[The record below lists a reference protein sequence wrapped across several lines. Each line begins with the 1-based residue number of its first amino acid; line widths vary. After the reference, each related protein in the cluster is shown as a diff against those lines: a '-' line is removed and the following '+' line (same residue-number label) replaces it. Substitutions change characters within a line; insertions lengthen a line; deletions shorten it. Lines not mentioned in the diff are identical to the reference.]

1 MNAGFSE
8 THLIV
13 IFTNSIKTSLSLS
26 AFSKRAFFSPPS
38 PVFLHVVISLRLPMV
53 FNSSFMLGAFYK
65 LYSHGLLTRP
75 PTKPAC
81 LNSICLHP
89 RHIQQVKNGPSPASF
104 FPPPLSALL
113 QSRGGSGEGGR
124 GCAAPDLAG
133 LGCSPCTP
141 DAAGFVWWA
150 VQDLHPSTPA
160 LVLPNLSI
168 ASRCIISDGSLF
180 KLNPKC
186 IT

>member
-26 AFSKRAFFSPPS
+26 AFSKRALFSPPS

-65 LYSHGLLTRP
+65 LYSHGLLARP
-75 PTKPAC
+75 PTEPAC

-89 RHIQQVKNGPSPASF
+89 RHIQQVKNGSSPAPSP
-104 FPPPLSALL
+104 PPPAFLPSCKAKV
-113 QSRGGSGEGGR
+113 GVEKGTEGVLPQIWQGW
-124 GCAAPDLAG
+124 GAPLAPLMLPDLFG
-133 LGCSPCTP
+133 ELCKT
-141 DAAGFVWWA
+141 
-150 VQDLHPSTPA
+150 
-160 LVLPNLSI
+160 SI
-168 ASRCIISDGSLF
+168 PQRRC
-180 KLNPKC
+180 
-186 IT
+186 

>member
-1 MNAGFSE
+1 M
-8 THLIV
+8 
-13 IFTNSIKTSLSLS
+13 
-26 AFSKRAFFSPPS
+26 
-38 PVFLHVVISLRLPMV
+38 FLHVVISLRLPMV
-53 FNSSFMLGAFYK
+53 FNSSFMPGAFYK
-65 LYSHGLLTRP
+65 LYSHGLLARP
-75 PTKPAC
+75 PTEPAC

-89 RHIQQVKNGPSPASF
+89 RHIEWVKNGSSPAF
-104 FPPPLSALL
+104 FSPLPPFLPSCKA
-113 QSRGGSGEGGR
+113 RVGVKKGAV
-124 GCAAPDLAG
+124 CAALDLVG
-133 LGCSPCTP
+133 LGFSSCTP
-141 DAAGFVWWA
+141 DAVSPPGFVWRA